1 MAGAGS
7 DPRFTY
13 SNIDRFPD
21 GRIFNPTC
29 LRNNP
34 PMVAR
39 LASLFEGR
47 GGPVLEIGAGTGQ
60 HAAAFA
66 LAFPDLDWI
75 PSDPEPMHR
84 ASIAA
89 WQAELRAPARDV
101 LALDAATRWASTP
114 EVTALGPLTAVL
126 TMNVIHIAPFAVA
139 EGIIRG
145 AAAALA
151 PGGLLIFYGPFR
163 LDGAHTGP
171 GNAAF
176 DDTLRARNPD
186 WGIRDI
192 AELKE
197 IAFPLG
203 FQAPEIISMPADN
216 RLIVF
221 RKLVAQFLGDA
232 GLHERTG
239 RARRFSS

>member
-1 MAGAGS
+1 MAGAGP

-89 WQAELRAPARDV
+89 WQAELRAPARAV
-101 LALDAATRWASTP
+101 LALDATTAWATTP

-126 TMNVIHIAPFAVA
+126 SMNVIHIAPFAVA
-139 EGIIRG
+139 EGIFRG
-145 AAAALA
+145 AASALA
-151 PGGLLIFYGPFR
+151 PDGLLIFYGPIKMN
-163 LDGAHTGP
+163 GVHTGQ

-192 AELKE
+192 AELTSV
-197 IAFPLG
+197 ASPLG
-203 FQAPEIISMPADN
+203 FRDPEVTGMPADN

-221 RKLVAQFLGDA
+221 R
-232 GLHERTG
+232 R
-239 RARRFSS
+239 